1 MLGERI
7 RRLREERGLS
17 QKQLAER
24 IGVKKQSVSNWENGN
39 AMPSMDKFLQLVEF
53 FRTTPNYMLGYEIKA
68 GIDVT
73 GLSENEIGH
82 LMLLIDD
89 LKAHHEKEP

>member
-1 MLGERI
+1 
-7 RRLREERGLS
+7 
-17 QKQLAER
+17 
-24 IGVKKQSVSNWENGN
+24 
-39 AMPSMDKFLQLVEF
+39 MDKFLQLVEF

>member
-1 MLGERI
+1 M
-7 RRLREERGLS
+7 
-17 QKQLAER
+17 
-24 IGVKKQSVSNWENGN
+24 GVKKQSVSNWENEN

-82 LMLLIDD
+82 FMLLVSD
-89 LKAHHEKEP
+89 LKAHHEKEK

>member
-24 IGVKKQSVSNWENGN
+24 IGVQKQSVSNWENEN

-53 FRTTPNYMLGYEIKA
+53 FRTTPNYMLGYEVKA

-73 GLSENEIGH
+73 GLSEKEIAH
-82 LMLLIDD
+82 IMLIVGD
-89 LKAHHEKEP
+89 LKVRHE

>member
-1 MLGERI
+1 M
-7 RRLREERGLS
+7 
-17 QKQLAER
+17 QLAER

-53 FRTTPNYMLGYEIKA
+53 FRTTPNCMLGYETKA

-73 GLSENEIGH
+73 GLTDHEIAH
-82 LMLLIDD
+82 LVLLVED
-89 LKAHHEKEP
+89 LKAHGDNRR